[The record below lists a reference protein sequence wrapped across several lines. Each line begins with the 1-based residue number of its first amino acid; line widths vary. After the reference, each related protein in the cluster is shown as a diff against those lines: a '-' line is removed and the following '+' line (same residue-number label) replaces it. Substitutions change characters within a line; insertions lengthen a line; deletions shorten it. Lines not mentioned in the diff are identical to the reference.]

1 MQTSTSP
8 VPVRGSNGRLLRR
21 VISLTVG
28 FFLFVSVLSSPLPA
42 DAADPG
48 TNVVR
53 DPMTRTVANGWGAA
67 PVGGAWR
74 IADARASVA
83 DGAGLIAS
91 RASGITARAVLD
103 GMTTRDV
110 QSRFVMTVKEL
121 PRTGSIY
128 LGQAVR
134 VGRTDAYAARV
145 RVQADGT
152 AFISI
157 VRLRD
162 LVTAHTLAERGFAQ
176 KLRAGSRLQ
185 VAFEAVGSNPVSLKA
200 KMWTVGSAEPAAWA
214 VEARD
219 ASAQQIRS
227 AGGFAV
233 TLYTS
238 ASAPTTPTVA
248 IDDFMAYEVSPA
260 TASPRVA
267 NPEPAPNRSQPVAS
281 APAAPAVPGLPAG
294 VRGNP
299 GAQAPGSF
307 SYAAPATAIYVAPGG
322 SDAAAGSRERPLRTV
337 TAALRTVGNGGTIV
351 LRGGTYHEEIVIPA
365 DKRVTIQPAAGE
377 AVWLDG
383 AAVVTGWRQSGSVWI
398 KDGWDLRLD
407 SSPTYA
413 RGAPDYTAAEWRF
426 VNSEHPMAAHPDQVW
441 INGSQLR
448 QVASRSQVTAGTF
461 YVDEA
466 SRQLVIGS
474 DPNGKAVEASVLKQ
488 ALSIRSAGTEV
499 RGIGVRRYATSVPD
513 MGTVVVA
520 GNDVKLTD
528 MTIRDNSTTGVYSWA
543 LRTSLERVSLLGNGL
558 LGGGGSQADGMTVR
572 QVLSVGNNSERFNHS
587 PVSGAFKVTR
597 TRGVTVVDSA
607 FVSNHG
613 RGPWFDESVIDIV
626 FAGNDVIAN
635 EGHGLTVELSERAI
649 VADNIIARNGDFGM
663 YLLNSGNVKVWNN
676 TFSGNVQRNLNIAQD
691 ARRASDPR
699 AAGHDPR
706 TRNNPQAPWLVRGI
720 VVSNNVLAD
729 PGGNCMVCVQDFSL
743 TFVGVQMISS
753 VNGNLYQ
760 RSTSSSSPRWFSA
773 WSRGAASRDPAVTD
787 NLAQFT
793 SATGHDRRSRLIQ
806 GETVLTSSYALRP
819 SQRAGEGSI
828 AVAVP
833 REVAEVSRL
842 KANATVLGAQ
852 PR

>member
-1 MQTSTSP
+1 M
-8 VPVRGSNGRLLRR
+8 LRR
-21 VISLTVG
+21 VISLIAG
-28 FFLFVSVLSSPLPA
+28 FILFVSVLSSPLPA

-53 DPMTRTVANGWGAA
+53 DPMTRTVADGWGAA

-83 DGAGLIAS
+83 DGAGLVAS
-91 RASGITARAVLD
+91 RAPGATARAVLA
-103 GMTTRDV
+103 GVATRDV
-110 QSRFVMTVKEL
+110 QSRFMMTVKEL

-134 VGRTDAYAARV
+134 VGWTDAYAARV

-157 VRLRD
+157 IRLKD
-162 LVTAHTLAERGFAQ
+162 LVTAHTLAEQGFAQ
-176 KLRAGSRLQ
+176 KLKAGSRLQ
-185 VAFEAVGSNPVSLKA
+185 VAFEAVGSNPVNLKA
-200 KMWTVGSAEPAAWA
+200 KMWAVGSAEPSAWT

-219 ASAQQIRS
+219 ASAQRIQS
-227 AGGFAV
+227 SGGFAI

-248 IDDFMAYEVSPA
+248 IDDFMAYEVSPR
-260 TASPRVA
+260 TASPRPA
-267 NPEPAPNRSQPVAS
+267 SPEPAPSPSQPVAS
-281 APAAPAVPGLPAG
+281 APAVPGLPTG

-307 SYAAPATAIYVAPGG
+307 SYAAPAAAIYVAPGG

-337 TAALRTVGNGGTIV
+337 TAALRTAGNGGTIV
-351 LRGGTYHEEIVIPA
+351 LRGGTYHEEVVIPA
-365 DKRVTIQPAAGE
+365 DKRVTVQPAAGE

-383 AAVVTGWRQSGSVWI
+383 ATTVTGWRQSGSVWI

-407 SSPTYA
+407 SSPTYS
-413 RGAPDYTAAEWRF
+413 RGAPDYTAAEWQF
-426 VNSEHPMAAHPDQVW
+426 VNPEHPMAAHPDQLW

-448 QVASRSQVTAGTF
+448 EVASRSQVTAGTF
-461 YVDEA
+461 HVDEA
-466 SRQLVIGS
+466 SRQLVTGS
-474 DPNGKAVEASVLKQ
+474 NPNGKKVEASVLKQ

-499 RGIGVRRYATSVPD
+499 KGIGVRRYATSVPD

-520 GNDVKLTD
+520 ANDVKLAD

-543 LRTSLERVSLLGNGL
+543 FRTTLERVSLLGNGL

-607 FVSNHG
+607 FISNHG
-613 RGPWFDESVIDIV
+613 RGPWFDESVVDMV
-626 FAGNDVIAN
+626 FTGNDVIGNA
-635 EGHGLTVELSERAI
+635 GHGLTVELSERAV

-663 YLLNSGNVKVWNN
+663 YLLNSGDVKIWNN

-706 TRNNPQAPWLVRGI
+706 TRNNPLAPWLVRGI
-720 VVSNNVLAD
+720 IVSNNVLAE

-743 TFVGVQMISS
+743 TFVGSQMISAI
-753 VNGNLYQ
+753 NGNLYQ
-760 RSTSSSSPRWFSA
+760 RPTSSSPRWFSA
-773 WSRGAASRDPAVTD
+773 WSRGAASRDPAVT
-787 NLAQFT
+787 NSLAEFT

-819 SQRAGEGSI
+819 SQRAGEAAI

-833 REVAEVSRL
+833 REVADVSRL